1 MKVFSKKLFQGGW
14 GIVLLCCVVLVQ
26 LLVHG
31 FVLSYGV
38 LVARVTRRFRVSL
51 VEAGAIQKFLVCG
64 HGITRSWADILS
76 CHLKNET
83 SPQYH

>member
-1 MKVFSKKLFQGGW
+1 M
-14 GIVLLCCVVLVQ
+14 LLCCVVLVQ

-51 VEAGAIQKFLVCG
+51 VEAGE
-64 HGITRSWADILS
+64 ILS
-76 CHLKNET
+76 MMTMMTMLTMMVDQEV
-83 SPQYH
+83 QGLLGQGR

>member
-1 MKVFSKKLFQGGW
+1 M
-14 GIVLLCCVVLVQ
+14 LLCCVVLVQ

-51 VEAGAIQKFLVCG
+51 VEAGEILTMMTMLTM
-64 HGITRSWADILS
+64 ITMMIMLTMMVDQEVQGLLGQGR
-76 CHLKNET
+76 
-83 SPQYH
+83 

>member
-1 MKVFSKKLFQGGW
+1 M
-14 GIVLLCCVVLVQ
+14 LLCCVVLVQ

-51 VEAGAIQKFLVCG
+51 VEAGHIFLLCYNISG
-64 HGITRSWADILS
+64 YRIMTKLRHTI
-76 CHLKNET
+76 E
-83 SPQYH
+83 Y

>member
-1 MKVFSKKLFQGGW
+1 M
-14 GIVLLCCVVLVQ
+14 LLCCVVLVQ

-51 VEAGAIQKFLVCG
+51 VEAGE
-64 HGITRSWADILS
+64 ILS
-76 CHLKNET
+76 MMTMMMTTVPTMTTVTMMTMLTMMVDQEV
-83 SPQYH
+83 QGLLGQGR

>member
-1 MKVFSKKLFQGGW
+1 M
-14 GIVLLCCVVLVQ
+14 LLCCVVLVQ

-51 VEAGAIQKFLVCG
+51 VEAGE
-64 HGITRSWADILS
+64 ILTMMTM
-76 CHLKNET
+76 LTMLTMMTMMTMMTMLTMMVDQEA
-83 SPQYH
+83 QGLLGQGR

>member
-1 MKVFSKKLFQGGW
+1 M
-14 GIVLLCCVVLVQ
+14 LLCCVVLVQ

-51 VEAGAIQKFLVCG
+51 VEAGEILTMMTMLTMIVDQEVQGLLG
-64 HGITRSWADILS
+64 QGRGDISSSFVWTLN
-76 CHLKNET
+76 HLDVTEI
-83 SPQYH
+83 

>member
-1 MKVFSKKLFQGGW
+1 M
-14 GIVLLCCVVLVQ
+14 LLCCVVLVQ

-51 VEAGAIQKFLVCG
+51 VEAGE
-64 HGITRSWADILS
+64 ILS
-76 CHLKNET
+76 MMTILMTTVPMMTMLTMMVDQEV
-83 SPQYH
+83 QGLLGQGR

>member
-1 MKVFSKKLFQGGW
+1 M
-14 GIVLLCCVVLVQ
+14 LLCCVVLVQ

-51 VEAGAIQKFLVCG
+51 VEAGE
-64 HGITRSWADILS
+64 ILTMMTMMMTTVPAMTTVPTMTTVTMMTM
-76 CHLKNET
+76 LTMMVDQEV
-83 SPQYH
+83 QGLLGQGR